1 MLTLPTIPV
10 QGLRPFEPAPI
21 VKRGDAS
28 KPVRVRIAQPTFPTP
43 STATPRLAPSV
54 TAMWCHAPSHNANV
68 AAQSFE
74 FPENDTVP
82 AGALVAMENMLRV
95 ALVLVEPNAT
105 AFAAE

>member
-1 MLTLPTIPV
+1 
-10 QGLRPFEPAPI
+10 
-21 VKRGDAS
+21 
-28 KPVRVRIAQPTFPTP
+28 
-43 STATPRLAPSV
+43 
-54 TAMWCHAPSHNANV
+54 MWCHAPSHNANV